1 MRKIVLSLLSLGF
14 VPAVASARPHFFGF
28 FFGVPAPICTTEVT
42 VAPAPVCIE
51 PAPTVTIVAP
61 VPVVRVIAP
70 PPFFFHPPFWGARHF
85 HR

>member
-28 FFGVPAPICTTEVT
+28 FFPPAPV
-42 VAPAPVCIE
+42 VVAAPAPVCVE
-51 PAPTVTIVAP
+51 PAPAVTFVAP
-61 VPVVRVIAP
+61 AP
-70 PPFFFHPPFWGARHF
+70 IVFGPRPFFIHPPFWGVRHF

>member
-28 FFGVPAPICTTEVT
+28 FFPPVPVVVA
-42 VAPAPVCIE
+42 APAPVCVE
-51 PAPTVTIVAP
+51 AAPAVTFVAPAPI
-61 VPVVRVIAP
+61 VPVFGP
-70 PPFFFHPPFWGARHF
+70 SPFFIHPPFWGVRHF

>member
-28 FFGVPAPICTTEVT
+28 FFPPVPVVVA
-42 VAPAPVCIE
+42 APAPVCVE
-51 PAPTVTIVAP
+51 PAPAVTFVAP
-61 VPVVRVIAP
+61 APIVPVFGPRA
-70 PPFFFHPPFWGARHF
+70 FFIHPPFWGVRHF

>member
-28 FFGVPAPICTTEVT
+28 FFPPVPVVVA
-42 VAPAPVCIE
+42 APAPVCVE
-51 PAPTVTIVAP
+51 PAPGVTVIAP
-61 VPVVRVIAP
+61 VPVVRVLAP
-70 PPFFFHPPFWGARHF
+70 PPLFVHPPFWGAGHF

>member
-28 FFGVPAPICTTEVT
+28 FVPPVPVVVA
-42 VAPAPVCIE
+42 APAPVCVE
-51 PAPTVTIVAP
+51 TAPAVTVVAAAP
-61 VPVVRVIAP
+61 IVPVFAAR
-70 PPFFFHPPFWGARHF
+70 PFFFHPPFWGGRHF